1 MTAGTPRRRSAWFQ
15 TRMPS
20 MSSKAVVLASGG
32 LDSTVAA
39 AVAKRD
45 GCRLYLLTIAYG
57 QRHRIEIERARLV
70 ARAFEAADHRVIE
83 IDLRAIGGS
92 ALTSDQPVPK
102 DRPEAERREGIP
114 STYVPA
120 RNTIFLSLALAY
132 AETVEAPAIY
142 IGANVLDY
150 SGYPD
155 CRSEYLQAFERVAR
169 LGTKMGVEGRGVEI
183 RAPLLMLSKAEIIR
197 LGMSLKAP
205 LQLTHSCYDPAVS
218 GEACGRC
225 DSCRIRLEGFKA
237 AGLSDPAAYVND
249 VVRI

>member
-1 MTAGTPRRRSAWFQ
+1 M
-15 TRMPS
+15 
-20 MSSKAVVLASGG
+20 ASGG

-39 AVAKRD
+39 VVAKRD
-45 GCRLYLLTIAYG
+45 GCRLFLLTIGYG
-57 QRHRIEIERARLV
+57 QRHRIEVERARQV
-70 ARAFEAADHRVIE
+70 ACALEVADHRVIE
-83 IDLRAIGGS
+83 IDLRAFGGS
-92 ALTSDQPVPK
+92 SLTSEQPVPR
-102 DRPEAERREGIP
+102 DRSEAERRGGIP

-132 AETVEAPAIY
+132 GETVEADAIY

-169 LGTKMGVEGRGVEI
+169 LGTKAGVGGRGIEI
-183 RAPLLMLSKAEIIR
+183 RAPLLTLAKAEIIR
-197 LGMSLKAP
+197 LGVSLGAP
-205 LQLTHSCYDPAVS
+205 LHLTHSCYDPAVN

-237 AGLSDPAAYVND
+237 TGLTDPAAYAKD
-249 VVRI
+249 AVRA